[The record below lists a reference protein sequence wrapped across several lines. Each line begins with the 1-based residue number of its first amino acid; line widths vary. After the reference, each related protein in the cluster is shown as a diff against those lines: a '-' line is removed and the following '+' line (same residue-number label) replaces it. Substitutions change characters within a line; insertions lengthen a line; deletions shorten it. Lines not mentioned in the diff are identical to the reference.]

1 MTQKL
6 TLAKLESLLLAA
18 CDIQR
23 GKMDA
28 SDFKEFIFGMLFLK
42 RMSDQFLAD
51 RAAMKADLE
60 SKGTKPTVIEKLL
73 ANADKYAFFV
83 PEDALWEKVRH
94 IKTNVGNKLNKALAA
109 IEDANPNTLQDVL
122 KGINFNKKFGK
133 DALPDET
140 LVELIQ
146 NFDSIPLR
154 NEDFE
159 FPDLLGAAYE
169 YLIKFFADSAGKKGG
184 EFFTPPEVV
193 RTLVQLIEPAE
204 GMSIY
209 DPCVG
214 SGGMLIQSKQ
224 FVEEVGGDP
233 RNLELL
239 GQENN
244 GTTWAICRMNMILH
258 GVIAAD
264 IRQGDTIKDP
274 QHLEGAELRTYDRVI
289 ANPPFSQNYS
299 RKDLK
304 FDGRFHTFMPETG
317 KKADLMFVQHMIA
330 VLKPK
335 GRMAVIMPHGVLFRG
350 GAEKE
355 ARQRFIESGVLDAVI
370 GLPPALFYGTGIPAC
385 ILVVNKNGAS
395 SRKSVLFINA
405 DREYKEGKNQNS
417 LRPEDIEKISHV
429 YHNRQSVSNY
439 SREVSADELR
449 REEFNLNIRRYVD
462 NSPPPEPHD
471 VKAHLFGGIPT
482 PEVEALKPSFDL
494 YPGIR
499 ERLFAK
505 RKHDPAYC
513 DFAEGVK
520 DKDQIKPLIESAPG
534 LTAKTRAFHAALQV
548 WWEKNVGLIEKLAP
562 TRGQPGNVY
571 ELRRKFLAS
580 ITDAL
585 VPEGILDGF
594 KVRGCFASYMKILSA
609 DFKSIAASGWTPE
622 LIPEE
627 EILESQFPEVRAA
640 LEKDEARIA
649 ELEALFDAAAGGG
662 DDEDGGEDEVEVD
675 AADDGSDGGGVLP
688 KAVVRAL
695 KEQRKNLSGE
705 LSDKKKSLR
714 IIERDLKGLGGGRGS
729 GGGSAESTRL
739 RTEKATL
746 EKDMADLEANI
757 AAIDQR
763 LEAHAKLEEELKT
776 LRANIRAGEK
786 KKDEL
791 IAAARAK
798 ITPEQAKALILA
810 RLRKVLGE
818 QFDGYLRQ
826 HQRALIAAVENL
838 HGKYAVT
845 AQTILDDR
853 DREAK
858 RLDEFLVELG
868 YA

>member
-1 MTQKL
+1 MAQKL

-42 RMSDQFLAD
+42 RMGDQFLAD
-51 RAAMKADLE
+51 RAAKKAELE
-60 SKGTKPTVIEKLL
+60 SKGVKGKAFEKIIDDP
-73 ANADKYAFFV
+73 NNYAFFV
-83 PEDALWEKVRH
+83 PDDALWEKVRH

-122 KGINFNKKFGK
+122 KGINFNRKIGQR
-133 DALPDET
+133 ALDDEV
-140 LVELIQ
+140 LVELILK
-146 NFDSIPLR
+146 FDGISLC

-193 RTLVQLIEPAE
+193 RTLVQLIEPGE

-224 FVEEVGGDP
+224 FVEEVGGNP

-258 GVIAAD
+258 GVVAAD

-317 KKADLMFVQHMIA
+317 KKADLMFVQHMIS

-355 ARQRFIESGVLDAVI
+355 AREKFIQSGVLDAVV

-385 ILVVNKNGAS
+385 ILVINKNGAS
-395 SRKSVLFINA
+395 GRKSVLFINA
-405 DREYKEGKNQNS
+405 DREYKEGKVQNS
-417 LRPEDIEKISHV
+417 LRPEDIEKVAHV
-429 YHNRQSVSNY
+429 YHNRQSVPKY
-439 SREVSADELR
+439 SREVSIDELK

-482 PEVEALKPSFDL
+482 VEVDALKPYFDL

-499 ERLFAK
+499 EQIVSV
-505 RKHDPAYC
+505 RKQNPVYC
-513 DFAEGVK
+513 DFTAGVK
-520 DKDQIKPLIESAPG
+520 DKDQIKPLIESAAG
-534 LTAKTRAFHAALQV
+534 LIAKTKAFHAALGG
-548 WWEKNVGLIEKLAP
+548 WWEKSVGHIEKLAP
-562 TRGQPGNVY
+562 TKGQSGNVY
-571 ELRRKFLAS
+571 ELRRKFLGS
-580 ITDAL
+580 ITEAL
-585 VPEGILDGF
+585 EPEGILNGF
-594 KVRGCFASYMKILSA
+594 KVRGCFASYMKLLSA
-609 DFKSIAASGWTPE
+609 DFKSVAASGWTPE

-649 ELEALFDAAAGGG
+649 ELEALFDAAAGGD
-662 DDEDGGEDEVEVD
+662 DDEDGGDDVVDVD
-675 AADDGSDGGGVLP
+675 AADDGSGVGVLP
-688 KAVVRAL
+688 KAVAKAL
-695 KEQRKNLSGE
+695 KEQRKDFNGY
-705 LSDKKKSLR
+705 LSDKKKQAK
-714 IIERDLKGLGGGRGS
+714 IIDRDLKGLES
-729 GGGSAESTRL
+729 GLQGKTEAARL
-739 RTEKATL
+739 KGERASLDTEITEL
-746 EKDMADLEANI
+746 EGKI
-757 AAIDQR
+757 AGIDQR
-763 LEAHAKLEEELKT
+763 LEAHAKLEEELKI
-776 LRANIRAGEK
+776 LRANIRTGEK
-786 KKDEL
+786 KKDDL
-791 IAAARAK
+791 VAAARAK
-798 ITPEQAKALILA
+798 IAPEQAKTLILT
-810 RLRKVLGE
+810 RLRRVLGE

-826 HQRALIAAVENL
+826 HQRGLIAAIENL
-838 HGKYAVT
+838 HAKYAVT
-845 AQTILDDR
+845 AKTILEVR

-858 RLDEFLVELG
+858 KLDGFLVELG

>member
-1 MTQKL
+1 MSQKL

-51 RAAMKADLE
+51 RAAKEADLKA
-60 SKGTKPTVIEKLL
+60 KGVKGK
-73 ANADKYAFFV
+73 AYDKIIGDENNYAFFV
-83 PEDALWEKVRH
+83 PEEALWEKVRH

-122 KGINFNKKFGK
+122 KGINFNKKIGQK
-133 DALPDET
+133 PLDDEV

-146 NFDSIPLR
+146 NFDGIPLR

-214 SGGMLIQSKQ
+214 SGGMLIQSKT
-224 FVEEVGGDP
+224 FVEEVGGNP

-258 GVIAAD
+258 GVVAAD

-274 QHLEGAELRTYDRVI
+274 QHLDKNELRTFDRVI
-289 ANPPFSQNYS
+289 ANPPFSQNYK
-299 RKDLK
+299 RADLK

-350 GAEKE
+350 GAERE
-355 ARQRFIESGVLDAVI
+355 ARQKFIESGVLDAVI

-417 LRPEDIEKISHV
+417 LRPEDIEKIAHV
-429 YHNRQSVSNY
+429 YHNRQSVPKY
-439 SREVSADELR
+439 SREVSVDELKA
-449 REEFNLNIRRYVD
+449 EEFNLNIRRYVD

-471 VKAHLFGGIPT
+471 VKAHLFGGIPIV
-482 PEVEALKPSFDL
+482 EVDALKTSFDL

-499 ERLFAK
+499 ERLVSA
-505 RKHDPAYC
+505 RKQDRVYC
-513 DFAEGVK
+513 DFSADVE
-520 DKDQIKPLIESAPG
+520 DKDQIKRLIESAPG
-534 LTAKTRAFHAALQV
+534 LTAKTKAFHAALQG
-548 WWEKNVGLIEKLAP
+548 WWDKNVGLIEKLP
-562 TRGQPGNVY
+562 TSGNVY

-594 KVRGCFASYMKILSA
+594 KVRGCFASYMKLLSA

-649 ELEALFDAAAGGG
+649 ELEALFDAAAGGDEDEDG
-662 DDEDGGEDEVEVD
+662 DDEVDVD
-675 AADDGSDGGGVLP
+675 AADDGSGVLP
-688 KAVVRAL
+688 KAVAKAL
-695 KEQRKNLSGE
+695 KEQRKGLNGD
-705 LSDKKKSLR
+705 LSDKKRSLK
-714 IIERDLKGLGGGRGS
+714 IIERDLKSLDGGLRGN
-729 GGGSAESTRL
+729 AEAARL
-739 RTEKATL
+739 KGEKASLDKEMAEL
-746 EKDMADLEANI
+746 EKKI
-757 AAIDQR
+757 AVIDQR

-776 LRANIRAGEK
+776 LRANIRAAGK

-798 ITPEQAKALILA
+798 ITPDQAKTLILA

-818 QFDGYLRQ
+818 QFDAYLRQ
-826 HQRALIAAVENL
+826 HQRSLIAAVENL
-838 HGKYAVT
+838 YDKYAVT
-845 AQTILDDR
+845 AQSILDDR

-858 RLDEFLVELG
+858 TLDGFLVELG

>member
-1 MTQKL
+1 MKHKL

-60 SKGTKPTVIEKLL
+60 SKGTKPAVIEKLL
-73 ANADKYAFFV
+73 TNSDKYAFFV
-83 PEDALWEKVRH
+83 PEDALWDKVRH
-94 IKTNVGNKLNKALAA
+94 IKTHVGNKLNKALAA

-122 KGINFNKKFGK
+122 KGINFNKKIGQK
-133 DALPDET
+133 PLEDEV

-146 NFDSIPLR
+146 NFDGIPLR

-214 SGGMLIQSKQ
+214 SGGMLIQSKT
-224 FVEEVGGDP
+224 FVEEVGGNP
-233 RNLELL
+233 ENLALY

-258 GVIAAD
+258 GVVAAD

-350 GAEKE
+350 GAERE
-355 ARQRFIESGVLDAVI
+355 ARQKFIESGVLDAVI

-385 ILVVNKNGAS
+385 ILVINKNGAS

-417 LRPEDIEKISHV
+417 LRPEDIEKIAHV
-429 YHNRQSVSNY
+429 YHNRQSVPKY
-439 SREVSADELR
+439 SREVFVDELKA
-449 REEFNLNIRRYVD
+449 EEFNLNIRRYVD

-482 PEVEALKPSFDL
+482 VEVDALKTSFDL

-499 ERLFAK
+499 ERLFSV
-505 RKHDPAYC
+505 RKQDRVYC
-513 DFAEGVK
+513 DFSADVE
-520 DKDQIKPLIESAPG
+520 DKDQIKRLIESAPG
-534 LTAKTRAFHAALQV
+534 LTAKTKAFHAALQD
-548 WWEKNVGLIEKLAP
+548 WWDKNVGLIEKLPP
-562 TRGQPGNVY
+562 TKGQSGNVY
-571 ELRRKFLAS
+571 ELRRQFLAS

-585 VPEGILDGF
+585 VPEGLLDGF
-594 KVRGCFASYMKILSA
+594 KVRGCFASYMKLLSA

-662 DDEDGGEDEVEVD
+662 GDEDDDGEVDVD
-675 AADDGSDGGGVLP
+675 AADDGSGVLP
-688 KAVVRAL
+688 KAVAKAL
-695 KEQRKNLSGE
+695 KEQRKGLNGD
-705 LSDKKKSLR
+705 LSDKKKSLK
-714 IIERDLKGLGGGRGS
+714 IIERDLKGLDGGPKRSGS
-729 GGGSAESTRL
+729 GNAEAARLKGEKGGLDKEMAE
-739 RTEKATL
+739 L
-746 EKDMADLEANI
+746 EKKI

-798 ITPEQAKALILA
+798 ITPDQAKMLILA

-826 HQRALIAAVENL
+826 HQRSLVAAVENL
-838 HGKYAVT
+838 HDKYAVT
-845 AQTILDDR
+845 AQFILEER

-858 RLDEFLVELG
+858 KLDEFLVELG

>member
-1 MTQKL
+1 MSQKL

-60 SKGTKPTVIEKLL
+60 SKGTKLAVIEKLL
-73 ANADKYAFFV
+73 ANSDKYAFYV
-83 PEDALWEKVRH
+83 PEEALWEKVRH

-122 KGINFNKKFGK
+122 KGINFNKKIGQK
-133 DALPDET
+133 PLDDEV

-146 NFDSIPLR
+146 NFDAISLR

-169 YLIKFFADSAGKKGG
+169 YLIKFFADSAGKKGC

-214 SGGMLIQSKQ
+214 SGGMLIQSKT
-224 FVEEVGGDP
+224 FVEEVGGNS

-258 GVIAAD
+258 GVVAAD

-274 QHLEGAELRTYDRVI
+274 QHLDKNELRTFDRVI
-289 ANPPFSQNYS
+289 ANPPFSQNYK
-299 RKDLK
+299 RADLK

-330 VLKPK
+330 VLRPK

-355 ARQRFIESGVLDAVI
+355 ARQKFIDSGVLDAVI

-385 ILVVNKNGAS
+385 ILVINKNGAS
-395 SRKSVLFINA
+395 SRKSVLFVNA

-429 YHNRQSVSNY
+429 YHNRQSVPKY
-439 SREVSADELR
+439 SREVSVDELK

-482 PEVEALKPSFDL
+482 VEVDALKPYFDL

-499 ERLFAK
+499 ERLVSV
-505 RKHDPAYC
+505 RKQDRVYC
-513 DFAEGVK
+513 DFAADALDK
-520 DKDQIKPLIESAPG
+520 DKIKPLIEASPG
-534 LTAKTRAFHAALQV
+534 LTAKTKAFHAALQV
-548 WWEKNVGLIEKLAP
+548 WWDKNVGLIEKLP
-562 TRGQPGNVY
+562 KSGNVY
-571 ELRRKFLAS
+571 ELRRKFLGT
-580 ITDAL
+580 ITEAL

-594 KVRGCFASYMKILSA
+594 KVRGCFASYMKLLSA

-649 ELEALFDAAAGGG
+649 ELEALFDAAAGGD
-662 DDEDGGEDEVEVD
+662 DDEDGDDDEVDVD
-675 AADDGSDGGGVLP
+675 AADDGSGVLP
-688 KAVVRAL
+688 KAVAKAL
-695 KEQRKNLSGE
+695 KEQKKSLNGD
-705 LSDKKKSLR
+705 LSDKKKSVKF
-714 IIERDLKGLGGGRGS
+714 IERDLKSLDGGLRGN
-729 GGGSAESTRL
+729 AEAARL
-739 RTEKATL
+739 KGEKASLDKQMAEL
-746 EKDMADLEANI
+746 EKKI

-798 ITPEQAKALILA
+798 ITPDQAKTLILA

-845 AQTILDDR
+845 AQTILEDR
-853 DREAK
+853 DREATA
-858 RLDEFLVELG
+858 LDSFLVELG

>member
-1 MTQKL
+1 MAQNL

-60 SKGTKPTVIEKLL
+60 SKGTKAAVIEKLL
-73 ANADKYAFFV
+73 GNSDKYAFFV
-83 PEDALWEKVRH
+83 PEEALWEKVRH

-122 KGINFNKKFGK
+122 KGINFNKKIGQK
-133 DALPDET
+133 PLDDEV

-146 NFDSIPLR
+146 NFDAISLR

-193 RTLVQLIEPAE
+193 RTLVQLIEPAD

-214 SGGMLIQSKQ
+214 SGGMLIQSKT
-224 FVEEVGGDP
+224 FVEEVGGNP

-258 GVIAAD
+258 GVVAAD

-274 QHLEGAELRTYDRVI
+274 QHLDKNELRTFDRVI
-289 ANPPFSQNYS
+289 ANPPFSQNYK
-299 RKDLK
+299 RADLK

-355 ARQRFIESGVLDAVI
+355 ARQKFIDSGVLDAVI

-429 YHNRQSVSNY
+429 YHNRQSVPKY
-439 SREVSADELR
+439 SREVSVDELK

-482 PEVEALKPSFDL
+482 VEVDALKPYFDL

-499 ERLFAK
+499 EQIVSA
-505 RKHDPAYC
+505 RKHNHVYC
-513 DFAEGVK
+513 DFAAGVK
-520 DKDQIKPLIESAPG
+520 EKDQIKPLIEAAPG
-534 LTAKTRAFHAALQV
+534 LTAKTKAFHAALQV
-548 WWEKNVGLIEKLAP
+548 WWDKNVGFIEKLP
-562 TRGQPGNVY
+562 KSGNVY
-571 ELRRKFLAS
+571 ELRRKFLGT
-580 ITDAL
+580 ITEAL
-585 VPEGILDGF
+585 EPEGILNGF
-594 KVRGCFASYMKILSA
+594 KVRGCFASYMKLLSA

-649 ELEALFDAAAGGG
+649 ELEALFDAAAGGDDDDEGG
-662 DDEDGGEDEVEVD
+662 DDEVDVD
-675 AADDGSDGGGVLP
+675 AADDGSGVLP
-688 KAVVRAL
+688 KAVAKAL
-695 KEQRKNLSGE
+695 KEQRKSLNGD
-705 LSDKKKSLR
+705 LSDKKKLGK
-714 IIERDLKGLGGGRGS
+714 IIERDLKGLEGGLQGKTE
-729 GGGSAESTRL
+729 AARL
-739 RTEKATL
+739 KGEKARLDKEMAEL
-746 EKDMADLEANI
+746 ETKI

-763 LEAHAKLEEELKT
+763 LEAHANLEEELKT
-776 LRANIRAGEK
+776 LRANIRAGGK

-798 ITPEQAKALILA
+798 ITPDQAKTLILV

-826 HQRALIAAVENL
+826 HQRGLIAAVENL
-838 HGKYAVT
+838 HDKYAVT
-845 AQTILDDR
+845 AQTILDER

-858 RLDEFLVELG
+858 TLDGFLVELG

>member
-1 MTQKL
+1 MAQKL

-60 SKGTKPTVIEKLL
+60 SKGTKPAVIEKLL
-73 ANADKYAFFV
+73 ANSDKYAFFV
-83 PEDALWEKVRH
+83 PEEALWEKVRH

-122 KGINFNKKFGK
+122 KGINFNKKIGQK
-133 DALPDET
+133 PLDDEV

-146 NFDSIPLR
+146 NFDAISLR

-193 RTLVQLIEPAE
+193 RTLVQLIEPAD

-214 SGGMLIQSKQ
+214 SGGMLIQSKT
-224 FVEEVGGDP
+224 FVEEVGGNP

-258 GVIAAD
+258 GVVAAD

-274 QHLEGAELRTYDRVI
+274 QHLDKNELRTFDRVI
-289 ANPPFSQNYS
+289 ANPPFSQNYK
-299 RKDLK
+299 RADLK

-355 ARQRFIESGVLDAVI
+355 ARQKFIDSGVLDAVI

-429 YHNRQSVSNY
+429 YHNRQSVPKY
-439 SREVSADELR
+439 SREVSVEELK
-449 REEFNLNIRRYVD
+449 REDFNLNIRRYVD

-482 PEVEALKPSFDL
+482 VEVDALKPYFDL

-499 ERLFAK
+499 EQIVSA
-505 RKHDPAYC
+505 RKQNHVYC
-513 DFAEGVK
+513 DFAASVK
-520 DKDQIKPLIESAPG
+520 DKDQIKPLIEAAPG
-534 LTAKTRAFHAALQV
+534 LTAKTKAFHAALQV
-548 WWEKNVGLIEKLAP
+548 WWDKNVGLIEKLP
-562 TRGQPGNVY
+562 KSGNVY
-571 ELRRKFLAS
+571 ELRRKFLGT

-594 KVRGCFASYMKILSA
+594 KVRGCFASYMKLLSA

-649 ELEALFDAAAGGG
+649 ELEALFDAAAGGDDEDEGG
-662 DDEDGGEDEVEVD
+662 DDEVD
-675 AADDGSDGGGVLP
+675 ASDDGSGVLP
-688 KAVVRAL
+688 KAVAKAL
-695 KEQRKNLSGE
+695 KEQKKDFNGE
-705 LSDKKKSLR
+705 LSGNKKQAKIVAKHLKKLDGGLR
-714 IIERDLKGLGGGRGS
+714 GD
-729 GGGSAESTRL
+729 AEVARL
-739 RTEKATL
+739 RDEKGSLDDDIAEL
-746 EKDMADLEANI
+746 EGKI
-757 AAIDQR
+757 AAIDLR

-776 LRANIRAGEK
+776 LRANIRSSK
-786 KKDEL
+786 VKKDDL

-798 ITPEQAKALILA
+798 ITPDQAKKLILA

-826 HQRALIAAVENL
+826 HQRGLIAAVENL

-845 AQTILDDR
+845 TQTILDER

-858 RLDEFLVELG
+858 TLDGFLLELG

>member
-1 MTQKL
+1 MSQKL

-60 SKGTKPTVIEKLL
+60 SKGTKPAVIEKLL
-73 ANADKYAFFV
+73 ANSDKYAFFV
-83 PEDALWEKVRH
+83 PEEALWDKVRH

-122 KGINFNKKFGK
+122 KGINFNKKIGQK
-133 DALPDET
+133 PLEDEV

-146 NFDSIPLR
+146 NFDGIPLR

-169 YLIKFFADSAGKKGG
+169 YLIKFFADSAGKRGG

-214 SGGMLIQSKQ
+214 SGGMLIQSKT
-224 FVEEVGGDP
+224 FVEEVGGNP

-258 GVIAAD
+258 GVVAAD

-274 QHLEGAELRTYDRVI
+274 QHLEGSELRTYDRVI

-355 ARQRFIESGVLDAVI
+355 ARQKFIESGVLDAVI

-385 ILVVNKNGAS
+385 ILVVNKSGAS

-405 DREYKEGKNQNS
+405 DSEYKEGKNQNS
-417 LRPEDIEKISHV
+417 LRPEDIEKIAHV
-429 YHNRQSVSNY
+429 YHNRLSEKKY
-439 SREVSADELR
+439 SREVSVEELQ
-449 REEFNLNIRRYVD
+449 REDFNLNIRRYVD

-482 PEVEALKPSFDL
+482 AEVEALKPYFDL
-494 YPGIR
+494 YPEVR
-499 ERLFAK
+499 ERVVSV
-505 RKHDPAYC
+505 RKQDRAYC

-520 DKDQIKPLIESAPG
+520 EKDQIKPLIESAPG
-534 LTAKTRAFHAALQV
+534 LTSKTKAFHAAVQA
-548 WWEKNVGLIEKLAP
+548 WWDKNVGLIEKLP
-562 TRGQPGNVY
+562 KTGNVY

-594 KVRGCFASYMKILSA
+594 KVRGCFASYMKLLSA

-649 ELEALFDAAAGGG
+649 ELEALFDAAAGGDEDDDG
-662 DDEDGGEDEVEVD
+662 DDEVDVD
-675 AADDGSDGGGVLP
+675 ATDDGTGVLP
-688 KAVVRAL
+688 KAVAKAL
-695 KEQRKNLSGE
+695 KEQRKSLNGD
-705 LSDKKKSLR
+705 LSDKKKSLK
-714 IIERDLKGLGGGRGS
+714 IIERDLKGLDGGLRGN
-729 GGGSAESTRL
+729 AEAARL
-739 RTEKATL
+739 KGEKASL
-746 EKDMADLEANI
+746 DKDMAELEAKI

-776 LRANIRAGEK
+776 LRANVRAGEK

-791 IAAARAK
+791 VAAARAK
-798 ITPEQAKALILA
+798 ITPEQAKTLILA

-845 AQTILDDR
+845 AQRILDER

-858 RLDEFLVELG
+858 RLDEFLGELG